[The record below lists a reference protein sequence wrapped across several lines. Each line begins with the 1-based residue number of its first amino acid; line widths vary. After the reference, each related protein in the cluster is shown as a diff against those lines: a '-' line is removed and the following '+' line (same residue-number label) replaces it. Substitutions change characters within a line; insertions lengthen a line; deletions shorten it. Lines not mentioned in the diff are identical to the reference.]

1 MGKLIIGNRIST
13 NALLWCEIWLYIW
26 NLHPW
31 ITLDTNF
38 LSIYTITWRIMTSG
52 QFAPLLPI
60 VAQVAGI
67 DINKWKLLEDD
78 LKRYISIQNY
88 DSEIVKQISDYII
101 VFICGYA
108 TCATIGRSGAN
119 WPLVIIRQVIV

>member
-1 MGKLIIGNRIST
+1 
-13 NALLWCEIWLYIW
+13 
-26 NLHPW
+26 
-31 ITLDTNF
+31 
-38 LSIYTITWRIMTSG
+38 MTSG

-78 LKRYISIQNY
+78 LKRYISLQNY
-88 DSEIVKQISDYII
+88 DSDFVKQISDYII

-108 TCATIGRSGAN
+108 TCATVGRSGAN
-119 WPLVIIRQVIV
+119 

>member
-1 MGKLIIGNRIST
+1 
-13 NALLWCEIWLYIW
+13 
-26 NLHPW
+26 
-31 ITLDTNF
+31 
-38 LSIYTITWRIMTSG
+38 MTSV

-78 LKRYISIQNY
+78 LKRYIYLQNY
-88 DSEIVKQISDYII
+88 DSDFVKQISDYIV

-108 TCATIGRSGAN
+108 TCATIDRSGTN
-119 WPLVIIRQVIV
+119 

>member
-1 MGKLIIGNRIST
+1 
-13 NALLWCEIWLYIW
+13 
-26 NLHPW
+26 
-31 ITLDTNF
+31 
-38 LSIYTITWRIMTSG
+38 MTSG

-78 LKRYISIQNY
+78 LKRYISLQNY
-88 DSEIVKQISDYII
+88 DSDFVKQISDYII

-108 TCATIGRSGAN
+108 TCTTIGRSGAN
-119 WPLVIIRQVIV
+119 

>member
-1 MGKLIIGNRIST
+1 
-13 NALLWCEIWLYIW
+13 
-26 NLHPW
+26 
-31 ITLDTNF
+31 
-38 LSIYTITWRIMTSG
+38 MTSG

-78 LKRYISIQNY
+78 LKRYISLQNY
-88 DSEIVKQISDYII
+88 DSDFVKQISDYII

-108 TCATIGRSGAN
+108 TCATVGRSGAN
-119 WPLVIIRQVIV
+119 LPLVIIRQVIV

>member
-1 MGKLIIGNRIST
+1 
-13 NALLWCEIWLYIW
+13 
-26 NLHPW
+26 
-31 ITLDTNF
+31 
-38 LSIYTITWRIMTSG
+38 MTSV
-52 QFAPLLPI
+52 QFVPLLPI

-78 LKRYISIQNY
+78 LKRYISLQNY
-88 DSEIVKQISDYII
+88 DSDFVKQISDYII

-119 WPLVIIRQVIV
+119 